1 MEVLN
6 LFNRG
11 DELLKLCRDKD
22 KKISDIVIE
31 KALLDEGTNYD
42 EFMSNMKLVYDT
54 MKNSANEGL
63 DKEIM
68 SISGLTGGNAKK
80 LEEYR
85 NNNKTASGD
94 IINKAMARALSTSEV
109 NAAMGRIVAAPTA
122 GASGILP
129 GVIASIDTRFDLKE
143 EEIISGLLN
152 SSAIG
157 EIIAKNATISGAEG
171 GCQAECGSASSMAA
185 SAVVEM
191 LGGTPEQCLNAASFA
206 LLNIM
211 GLICDPV
218 AGLVEF
224 PCALRN
230 ASGVTNA
237 LISADLALA
246 GVETLIP
253 FDEIVETMYDV
264 GRAMPAALR
273 ETALG
278 GIASTKTGE
287 EIKRRV
293 L

>member
-1 MEVLN
+1 M
-6 LFNRG
+6 FNRG
-11 DELLKLCRDKD
+11 HELIKLCNEKN
-22 KKISDIVIE
+22 KHISDIVIE
-31 KALLDEGTNYD
+31 KALLKEEVSYD
-42 EFMSNMKLVYDT
+42 EFMADMKLVYET
-54 MKNSANEGL
+54 MNLSANEGL
-63 DKEIM
+63 EKEVI

-80 LEEYR
+80 VEDYR
-85 NNNKTASGD
+85 NNNKTIAGD

-129 GVIASIDTRFDLKE
+129 GVITSVNERFDLDE
-143 EEIISGLLN
+143 ETIINGLLN

-171 GCQAECGSASSMAA
+171 GCQAECGTASSMAA
-185 SAVVEM
+185 SALVEM
-191 LGGTPEQCLNAASFA
+191 LGGSPEQCLHAASFA

-211 GLICDPV
+211 GLVCDPV

-246 GVETLIP
+246 GVETIIP
-253 FDEIVETMYDV
+253 FDEIVDTMYDV
-264 GRAMPAALR
+264 GRSMPAALR

-278 GIASTKTGE
+278 GIAATKTGE
-287 EIKRRV
+287 EIKRRI